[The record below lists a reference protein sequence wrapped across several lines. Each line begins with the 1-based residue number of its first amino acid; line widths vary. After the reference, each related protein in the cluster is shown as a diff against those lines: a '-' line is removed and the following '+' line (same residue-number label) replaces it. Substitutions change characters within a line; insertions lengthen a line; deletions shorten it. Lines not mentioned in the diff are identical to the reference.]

1 MKARMYGIA
10 ASHPCYAA
18 QVMLERKGIAYS
30 RVDLPQ
36 WFHRGALRLLR
47 FPGNTVPALVLDGR
61 RLQTTKVIARA
72 LDEIKPEPRLV
83 PEDPDL
89 RARVEE
95 IEAWADG
102 DLQQMC
108 RRLIYWAL
116 PQHKEAVD
124 SYLEGSRM
132 LMPKAFVKPL
142 APMVI
147 AIVHRIHK
155 AYDAPV
161 RADLATLPGI
171 LDRIDGWIA
180 EGVIGGA
187 EPNVADLQVAT
198 SLALMMTHEDL
209 RPFIADRPGGKLAD
223 RLTPGYPGRM
233 PAAFPAAWLAP
244 LQASVA

>member
-1 MKARMYGIA
+1 MKARLYAIP
-10 ASHPCYAA
+10 ASHPSYAA
-18 QVMLERKGIAYS
+18 QVMLERKGIEYS

-36 WFHRGALRLLR
+36 WFHRGVLRALR
-47 FPGNTVPALVLDGR
+47 FPGTTVPAIVLDGR
-61 RLQTTKVIARA
+61 RVQTTKAIARV
-72 LDEIKPEPRLV
+72 LDEVKPEPRLV

-95 IEAWADG
+95 IETWADG
-102 DLQQMC
+102 DLQQLC

-124 SYLEGSRM
+124 SYLEGSHM
-132 LMPKAFVKPL
+132 LLPKAAVKPL
-142 APMVI
+142 APAVI
-147 AIVHRIHK
+147 AILSRVHK
-155 AYDAPV
+155 AYDPAV
-161 RADLATLPGI
+161 RADLATLPGL

-209 RPFIADRPGGKLAD
+209 RPFIADRPGGKLAQ

-233 PAAFPAAWLAP
+233 PAAFPADWLAP
-244 LQASVA
+244 LAA